1 MCGAE
6 QKTLGG
12 LTMGIGATGVKIRV
26 EGVVTLNLSPASVFF
41 YHEYFNHS
49 TRDAIKLI
57 LIYFTLSVSVVT
69 IMRNKSWI

>member
-6 QKTLGG
+6 QKALGG

-69 IMRNKSWI
+69 IMRNKL